1 MTDGRAFED
10 RLPWLEPAPRAA
22 PPSGLAAR
30 RARTPLLVLLA
41 LLLGSAVAVMAFLVG
56 RGTAP
61 VEGEPSPIEA
71 TVPQAALREVPA
83 SPAPQTVF
91 PPLPLPVA
99 PPPTIPAAPPSI
111 ERPAIREIAPP
122 NVPAPSAS
130 VPSSTA
136 RDAPARNAAR
146 RSASRASTARRAVA
160 ARPSVRVSQGV
171 RVHRNTARA
180 RRYAWPA
187 QATNRPSGR
196 VVQLGA
202 YRTRAEVGAAWRRLY
217 RAYPYLGRLP
227 RRVVAVGPSAGRP
240 RYYRLR
246 IGARSARSARGLCT
260 ELHRRGRGCIVV

>member
-10 RLPWLEPAPRAA
+10 RLPWLDPAPRAA
-22 PPSGLAAR
+22 PRSGAAAR

-61 VEGEPSPIEA
+61 VKGERVEA
-71 TVPQAALREVPA
+71 TAPQAMPREVPA
-83 SPAPQTVF
+83 SPAPPAAIAPVPTPVVS
-91 PPLPLPVA
+91 PPA
-99 PPPTIPAAPPSI
+99 PPIV
-111 ERPAIREIAPP
+111 ERPAAREIAL
-122 NVPAPSAS
+122 PSAPGPS
-130 VPSSTA
+130 VENTSQ
-136 RDAPARNAAR
+136 RPARKAV
-146 RSASRASTARRAVA
+146 SRTSPARRAVA

-202 YRTRAEVGAAWRRLY
+202 YRTPAEVGAAWRRLY

-240 RYYRLR
+240 LYYRLR